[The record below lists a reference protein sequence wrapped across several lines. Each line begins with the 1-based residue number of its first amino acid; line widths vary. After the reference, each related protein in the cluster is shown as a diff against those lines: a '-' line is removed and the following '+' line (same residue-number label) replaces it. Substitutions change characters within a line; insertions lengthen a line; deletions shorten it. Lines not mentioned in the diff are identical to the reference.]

1 VTVDPELPPIDSE
14 PASLQRRSRLPRGLS
29 SFQHRNFRLFWFGM
43 LISLIG
49 TWMQSI
55 GQSWLVLQLTND
67 PLALGIVSAAQF
79 TPVLFFGLFGGIV
92 ADAISK
98 RVALIATQSAAGVLA
113 LVLAILVATN
123 QVQVWH
129 VYVLALLLGIV
140 NAFDMPIRQSFVV
153 EMVGR
158 EDVAN
163 AVALNSAV
171 FNASR
176 IVGPAIGGLGIAA
189 IGIAP
194 LFFVNAISY
203 IAVVI
208 AILMMRP
215 DELHKVAHA
224 VVARTARAVI
234 DSLAEGL
241 RYVRREETIF
251 LAISILT
258 VVSTFAMN
266 FNVLIPILARDTLHG
281 NADTFGF
288 LLAAAGAGS
297 LTGALVIAFGGRPT
311 IRRLIAGSAIVGVAL
326 MAVSFSL
333 SLPIDLVLLFIAGYG
348 TISMAATCN
357 TIIQLTVPDMLR
369 GRVMSV
375 YTTLFSG
382 TTPIG
387 GLFAGG
393 LASIGGAPLALGAGG
408 LIAAIAAVA
417 GFLRMPARPPIRS
430 LTMLPRRNAN
440 HR

>member
-1 VTVDPELPPIDSE
+1 VTDEPELRPTDREATPPP
-14 PASLQRRSRLPRGLS
+14 PASRLPRGLS
-29 SFQHRNFRLFWFGM
+29 AFRHYNFRLFWFGM

-49 TWMQSI
+49 TWMQAV

-92 ADAISK
+92 ADAAPK
-98 RVALIATQSAAGVLA
+98 RVSLVATQTAAGVLA
-113 LVLAILVATN
+113 LVLGILVWTN
-123 QVQVWH
+123 QVQVWQ
-129 VYVLALLLGIV
+129 VYLLALLLGIV

-171 FNASR
+171 FNGSR
-176 IVGPAIGGLGIAA
+176 IIGPAIGGLGIAA
-189 IGIAP
+189 IGLAP
-194 LFFVNAISY
+194 LFILNAISY
-203 IAVVI
+203 LAVVI
-208 AILMMRP
+208 GVMLMRP
-215 DELHKVAHA
+215 EELHKVARA
-224 VVARTARAVI
+224 AVARTARAVM
-234 DSLAEGL
+234 DSLVEGL
-241 RYVRREETIF
+241 RYVRQTEIIF

-258 VVSTFAMN
+258 IVSTFAMN

-297 LTGALVIAFGGRPT
+297 LTGALAIAFGGRPT
-311 IRRLIAGSAIVGVAL
+311 LRRLIGGSAIVGVAL
-326 MAVSFSL
+326 IAVSLSL
-333 SLPIDLVLLFIAGYG
+333 SLPLDLALMFMAGFG
-348 TISMAATCN
+348 TISMAASCN
-357 TIIQLTVPDMLR
+357 TIIQLTVPDVLR

-375 YTTLFSG
+375 YTTLFAG

-387 GLFAGG
+387 GVFSAV

-408 LIAAIAAVA
+408 VIAAITAV
-417 GFLRMPARPPIRS
+417 GGYMRMPDRPDLRT
-430 LTMLPRRNAN
+430 LVLARRNA
-440 HR
+440 HDR

>member
-1 VTVDPELPPIDSE
+1 MTDEPELRPTDREATPPP
-14 PASLQRRSRLPRGLS
+14 PASRLPRGLS
-29 SFQHRNFRLFWFGM
+29 AFRHYNFRLFWFGM

-49 TWMQSI
+49 TWMQAV

-92 ADAISK
+92 ADAAPK
-98 RVALIATQSAAGVLA
+98 RVSLVATQTAAGVLA
-113 LVLAILVATN
+113 LVLGILVWTN
-123 QVQVWH
+123 QVQVWQ
-129 VYVLALLLGIV
+129 VYLLALLLGIV

-171 FNASR
+171 FNGSR
-176 IVGPAIGGLGIAA
+176 IIGPAIGGLGIAA
-189 IGIAP
+189 IGLAP
-194 LFFVNAISY
+194 LFILNAISY
-203 IAVVI
+203 LAVVI
-208 AILMMRP
+208 GVMLMRP
-215 DELHKVAHA
+215 EELHKVARA
-224 VVARTARAVI
+224 AVARTARAVM
-234 DSLAEGL
+234 DSLVEGL
-241 RYVRREETIF
+241 RYVRQTEIIF

-258 VVSTFAMN
+258 IVSTFAMN

-297 LTGALVIAFGGRPT
+297 LTGALAIAFGGRPT
-311 IRRLIAGSAIVGVAL
+311 LRRLIGGSAIVGVAL
-326 MAVSFSL
+326 IAVSLSL
-333 SLPIDLVLLFIAGYG
+333 SLPLDLALMFMAGFG
-348 TISMAATCN
+348 TISMAASCN
-357 TIIQLTVPDMLR
+357 TIIQLTVPDVLR

-375 YTTLFSG
+375 YTTLFAG

-387 GLFAGG
+387 GVFSAV

-408 LIAAIAAVA
+408 VIAAITAV
-417 GFLRMPARPPIRS
+417 GGYMRMPDRPDLRT
-430 LTMLPRRNAN
+430 LVLARRNA
-440 HR
+440 HDR

>member
-1 VTVDPELPPIDSE
+1 MTVDPELPPIDGASE
-14 PASLQRRSRLPRGLS
+14 SLTPRSRLPRGLS
-29 SFQHRNFRLFWFGM
+29 AFQHRNFRLFWFGM

-67 PLALGIVSAAQF
+67 PLALGIVSVMQF

-113 LVLAILVATN
+113 LILAILVATN
-123 QVQVWH
+123 TVQVWH

-208 AILMMRP
+208 AVLMMRP
-215 DELHKVAHA
+215 DELHKVARA
-224 VVARTARAVI
+224 VVAHSVRAVTA
-234 DSLAEGL
+234 SLAEGL

-258 VVSTFAMN
+258 IVSTFAMN

-297 LTGALVIAFGGRPT
+297 LTGALVIAFGGTPT
-311 IRRLIAGSAIVGVAL
+311 IRRLIAGAAIVGVAL

-375 YTTLFSG
+375 YTTLFAG

-408 LIAAIAAVA
+408 LIAAVTAVV

>member
-1 VTVDPELPPIDSE
+1 
-14 PASLQRRSRLPRGLS
+14 
-29 SFQHRNFRLFWFGM
+29 M

>member
-67 PLALGIVSAAQF
+67 PLALGIVAAAQF

-194 LFFVNAISY
+194 LFFVNAVSY

-375 YTTLFSG
+375 YTTLFAG

-430 LTMLPRRNAN
+430 LTMLPRRHAD

>member
-1 VTVDPELPPIDSE
+1 
-14 PASLQRRSRLPRGLS
+14 
-29 SFQHRNFRLFWFGM
+29 
-43 LISLIG
+43 
-49 TWMQSI
+49 
-55 GQSWLVLQLTND
+55 
-67 PLALGIVSAAQF
+67 
-79 TPVLFFGLFGGIV
+79 
-92 ADAISK
+92 
-98 RVALIATQSAAGVLA
+98 
-113 LVLAILVATN
+113 
-123 QVQVWH
+123 
-129 VYVLALLLGIV
+129 
-140 NAFDMPIRQSFVV
+140 
-153 EMVGR
+153 
-158 EDVAN
+158 
-163 AVALNSAV
+163 
-171 FNASR
+171 
-176 IVGPAIGGLGIAA
+176 
-189 IGIAP
+189 
-194 LFFVNAISY
+194 
-203 IAVVI
+203 
-208 AILMMRP
+208 MMRP
-215 DELHKVAHA
+215 DELHKVARAA
-224 VVARTARAVI
+224 VAHTVRAVL

-281 NADTFGF
+281 DADTFGF

-375 YTTLFSG
+375 YTTLFAG

-408 LIAAIAAVA
+408 LIAALAAVA
-417 GFLRMPARPPIRS
+417 GFMRMPARPPIRP
-430 LTMLPRRNAN
+430 LTMLSRRHADD
-440 HR
+440 R